1 METQILGGRYK
12 LIEKIG
18 GGGMAIVYK
27 AKCTLLNRYVAVKIL
42 RPEFTSDEEFVKRF
56 QAEAQAAASLSHPN
70 IVSIYDVGNE
80 NGIHYIV
87 MEYIDGITLKEY
99 INQNGTLP
107 WREATNIAIQICS
120 ALEQAHRNHI
130 VHRDIKPHNILITKD
145 GIAKVTDF
153 GIAKAVSSSTI
164 TMVGN
169 TIGSVHYFSPEQ
181 ARGGYVDE
189 KSDLYSLGIVMYEM
203 VTGRTPFNGDTPVA
217 IALKHIQSQA
227 VQPIAINPQIP
238 RGINDIIVKAITK
251 EQNGR
256 YQSASE
262 MLSDLNHVLREPE
275 GGFIKYSGADD
286 SPTVRINSLGE
297 KRLAREKE
305 EIRIKGNNSEKK
317 NSGKD
322 KIATWLAVATS
333 VVIMLVFIVI
343 GFKTFFPAIQEKDI
357 VIEDYVGKRYEDVK
371 AELARYNIIAEEN
384 LVFNDEY
391 GEGIIVRQDVPAGTE
406 FKVGGANKIVF
417 DVSKGPHLIE
427 IPDFRNE
434 DYRKAETYIENELN
448 LKTNV
453 VDEYSDD
460 VPNGHVIRTE
470 PGPEDGGV
478 SPDTVVTIVKSIG
491 PKLEMVTVPNLL
503 GKTYNQVQ
511 NELYNAKLKIG
522 KVTPENVSSAVDKV
536 IRQFPEAGATVEEGT
551 AVDIEFD
558 ISINEN
564 NETNNGNENNNNED
578 SGNNGNDNNNNNNN
592 EVGILSRKT
601 VYQPI
606 VLSDPDKYG
615 DEINVYVE
623 ATPSD
628 TNESKVLVNKTMKK
642 SDFPL
647 TVPVEVPESGYT
659 NLHIK
664 LDDVYTTDI
673 VLD

>member
-1 METQILGGRYK
+1 MDVQVLGGRYE

-18 GGGMAIVYK
+18 GGGMALVYK
-27 AKCTLLNRYVAVKIL
+27 ARCMLLNRYVAVKIL

-99 INQNGTLP
+99 ITQRGTLS
-107 WREATNIAIQICS
+107 WREAASIAIQICS

-130 VHRDIKPHNILITKD
+130 VHRDIKPHNILITRD

-203 VTGRTPFNGDTPVA
+203 VTGKTPFNGDTPVA
-217 IALKHIQSQA
+217 IALKHLQSEA
-227 VQPIAINPQIP
+227 VQPIEVNPKIP
-238 RGINDIIVKAITK
+238 RGINDIIIKAIKK

-262 MLSDLNHVLREPE
+262 MLSDLNHVLREPG
-275 GGFIKYSGADD
+275 GGFVRNYGEDD

-297 KRLAREKE
+297 KRLTREKE
-305 EIRIKGNNSEKK
+305 EVQRKSNNSEKK
-317 NSGKD
+317 KLGKD

-333 VVIMLVFIVI
+333 VVIMLIFIII
-343 GFKTFFPAIQEKDI
+343 GFKTFFPAAQEKDF
-357 VIEDYVGKRYEDVK
+357 VMENYVGKRFEDVK
-371 AELARYNIIAEEN
+371 EELEKYNIVAEEN
-384 LVFNDEY
+384 LVFSDEFD
-391 GEGIIVRQDVPAGTE
+391 EGIIVKQDVPAGTE
-406 FKVGGANKIVF
+406 FKVGGANKVVF
-417 DVSKGPHLIE
+417 DVSKGPHLID
-427 IPDFRNE
+427 IPDFRNR
-434 DYRKAETYIENELN
+434 DYREVETYIENELN
-448 LKTNV
+448 LKTKV
-453 VDEYSDD
+453 VDEYNDT
-460 VPNGHVIRTE
+460 VANGLVIRTE

-491 PKLEMVTVPNLL
+491 PKLEMVRVPNLI

-511 NELYNAKLKIG
+511 SELYNAKLKIG
-522 KVTPENVSSAVDKV
+522 NVTPENVSSAVDKV
-536 IRQFPEAGATVEEGT
+536 IRQFPEGGTFVEEGS

-558 ISINEN
+558 ISTKKDD
-564 NETNNGNENNNNED
+564 ETEERNDNNNGED
-578 SGNNGNDNNNNNNN
+578 SGNNSNGNNN
-592 EVGILSRKT
+592 EDTNISRKI

-606 VLSDPDKYG
+606 VLNEPDKFG
-615 DEINVYVE
+615 DEINVYIE
-623 ATPSD
+623 AIPSD

-642 SDFPL
+642 SDFPI
-647 TVPVEVPESGYT
+647 TIPVEVPGNGNT
-659 NLHIK
+659 KLHIR
-664 LDDVYTTDI
+664 LDDAYTADI